1 MKQNVEKGYKEF
13 WTHFFGGLE
22 CFFYGQKGDNCHWVE
37 KVLVP
42 KVFDK
47 CNGREVDI
55 KAFWINKRSKV
66 KISYCFIKYGEWKF
80 S

>member
-1 MKQNVEKGYKEF
+1 MRKLILGKFLLAKISSLKVLLIKQNVEKGYKEF

-22 CFFYGQKGDNCHWVE
+22 FVYFFYGQKGDNCHWVE

-47 CNGREVDI
+47 CNGREVNI
-55 KAFWINKRSKV
+55 QSF
-66 KISYCFIKYGEWKF
+66 
-80 S
+80 